1 MKYKALLLA
10 GVLACSCAFA
20 AEKPADPKKQTS
32 WNLYVDSKEA
42 FAMKKELG
50 DKALFVDVRDPI
62 EIMFT
67 GFTDVVDVNIPFKLS
82 TPTQWHEPPK
92 QVFKMTTNPDFEPMI
107 EQALKKRGLDK
118 SAPIILMCRSGG
130 TRGAPSAKMLEG
142 KGYKNVYVVT
152 DGFEGGKIKKGD
164 KKNWRLK
171 NGWKNAGLPWSYKL
185 NKDKMF
191 IRTPEFDQK
200 MALVDASKQTIGK
213 FAKTLKGELKKAVK
227 EGGLANAIGVCSKKA
242 GPIAEKISKENG
254 LSIKRV
260 SIKNRNPKNVPS
272 EWQKKVLEN
281 FALKHAAGGNLK
293 KMAYAK
299 IVETDGKKQFRF
311 VKAIPTGKL
320 CMKCHGEKV
329 DAKVEAKLAELYPDD
344 KARGFK
350 QGDLRGAFV
359 VTKDLN

>member
-1 MKYKALLLA
+1 MNYKAFLLA
-10 GVLACSCAFA
+10 GVLACSCTFA
-20 AEKPADPKKQTS
+20 AEKPTDPKKQTS

-67 GFTDVVDVNIPFKLS
+67 GFTDVVDINVPFKLS
-82 TPTQWHEPPK
+82 TPTQWHKPPK

-130 TRGAPSAKMLEG
+130 TRGAPSSKMLEG

-191 IRTPEFDQK
+191 FRTPEFDQK
-200 MALVDASKQTIGK
+200 MALIGASKQTIGK

-227 EGGLANAIGVCSKKA
+227 EGGLANAIGVCNKKA
-242 GPIAEKISKENG
+242 MPIAENISKENG
-254 LSIKRV
+254 FTIKRV
-260 SIKNRNPKNVPS
+260 SIKNRNSKNVPS
-272 EWQKKVLEN
+272 EWQRKVLEN
-281 FALKHAAGGNLK
+281 FALKHAAGGDLK